1 MRDRLAGVNCGK
13 DSVTPRA
20 YPVSKRQKLHENK
33 AKAMVQHIS
42 DRVMVAGQSVER
54 TTLSG
59 LKSASAKSGVSFQ
72 YLLAKAAQESS
83 LKADATADTSSAT
96 GLFQFTKGTWLDMMK
111 RYGAQYGYGELA
123 KNILTG
129 AGGKSQVQ
137 DAAAETKILAL
148 REDPEASALM
158 AAQYARDNAASLHET
173 LGRGVDGPDLYLAH
187 FLGATGAGL
196 LLGAD
201 KDNPDKPAADFMPA
215 AAKANRSVFFDH
227 DGKARSAADVVKLV
241 RDRFAAQMDR
251 FAGTAKQ
258 VGAVET
264 ASADPVRAMPAV
276 AALAALPQ
284 SRSPMINPLDL
295 KGGAASSDPNKMMQS
310 WFVMEQLAKLIA
322 LKPMAMGEAADPFK
336 DNSVSS
342 GGFQGGDW
350 GAAMSKAFGRN
361 LPADSPMAAIAKPLN
376 HAARAYDA
384 VKGQVAALLGNP
396 KRKDT

>member
-1 MRDRLAGVNCGK
+1 
-13 DSVTPRA
+13 
-20 YPVSKRQKLHENK
+20 
-33 AKAMVQHIS
+33 MVQHIS
-42 DRVMVAGQSVER
+42 DQVMVAGQAVDR

-59 LKSASAKSGVSFQ
+59 LKNASAKSGVSFQ

-83 LKADATADTSSAT
+83 LKTDATADNSSAT
-96 GLFQFTKGTWLDMMK
+96 GLFQFTKGTWLEMMK
-111 RYGAQYGYGELA
+111 RYGAQYGYGDLA
-123 KNILTG
+123 KKILTV
-129 AGGKSQVQ
+129 AGGKTQVQ
-137 DAAAETKILAL
+137 DPAAEDKILAL

-173 LGRGVDGPDLYLAH
+173 LGRGVDAPDLYLAH

-201 KDNPDKPAADFMPA
+201 KDDPDKAAASLMPA

-227 DGKARSAADVVKLV
+227 DGKARSASDVVKLV

-258 VGAVET
+258 VGAKEI
-264 ASADPVRAMPAV
+264 ASVNPVQAMPAV
-276 AALAALPQ
+276 AAIAAIPQ
-284 SRSPMINPLDL
+284 GRSPVINPFDL
-295 KGGAASSDPNKMMQS
+295 KTFDFKGGASSGDPSRMMQS
-310 WFVMEQLAKLIA
+310 FYVMEQLAKLIA
-322 LKPMAMGEAADPFK
+322 AKPMAMSEAPDSYL

-342 GGFQGGDW
+342 GGFQGNDW
-350 GAAMSKAFGRN
+350 ASAMSTAFSRD
-361 LPADSPMAAIAKPLN
+361 LPAAAVAPKPVN

-384 VKGQVAALLGNP
+384 VKAQVAALIGSP